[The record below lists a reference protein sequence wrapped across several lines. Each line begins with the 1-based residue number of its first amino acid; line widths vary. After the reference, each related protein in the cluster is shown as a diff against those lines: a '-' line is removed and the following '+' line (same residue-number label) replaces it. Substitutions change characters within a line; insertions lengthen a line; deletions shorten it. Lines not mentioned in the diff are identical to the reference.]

1 VATRT
6 PEKHFIVT
14 VQKKIPCNGKLSPK
28 KNPLTKSFVMKIG
41 CKIRVSRFKPLEQ
54 AIPGTPCSKG
64 HYLT

>member
-14 VQKKIPCNGKLSPK
+14 VQKKIPAMANFHPK
-28 KNPLTKSFVMKIG
+28 KTPLTKSLVMKIG
-41 CKIRVSRFKPLEQ
+41 CKIRVTRFKPLEQ
-54 AIPGTPCSKG
+54 VIPGTPCSKG